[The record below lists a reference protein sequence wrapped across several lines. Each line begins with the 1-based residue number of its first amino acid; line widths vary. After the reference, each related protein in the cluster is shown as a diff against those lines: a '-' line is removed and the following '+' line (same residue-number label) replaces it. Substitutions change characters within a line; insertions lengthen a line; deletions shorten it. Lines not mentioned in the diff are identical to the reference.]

1 MAADHAEATPAHRA
15 LTALG
20 VMLALG
26 AALAGAA
33 LLPRVAGGGEVRFA
47 ASWVPSLGVELAFLA
62 DGLSLIFVLLIGG
75 IGAFVFLYA
84 GRYLRGHPYAA
95 RLTLILIAFMVSMLG
110 AVLADDLI
118 VLFVFWELTTITS
131 YLLIGFSHEQAA
143 ARRSALQGLLVT
155 GAGGLALLAGLL
167 LMGEAV
173 GSYRISTIVAT
184 GDWLR
189 AHPDYPLML
198 ALVLA
203 GAFTK
208 SAQFPFHFWLPNAMA
223 APTPVSAY
231 LHSATMVKAGIYLLA
246 RLHPA
251 LAGTEPWLLALTMAG
266 GITAVHAAV
275 QSLRQTDLKLAL
287 AHTTLV
293 ALGLLTMFLAAD
305 TPLAMVAA
313 LTFIVVHALYKSALF
328 LVVGIVDHECGTRDL
343 RRLGGLARAM
353 PVTAAACA
361 LAALSMAGFPP
372 FLGFIGKELKYEGAL
387 AIYDEPALAVAAVL
401 AANALV
407 TALAGILV
415 LRVFFGGATAAPRAP
430 HEAPAAMWL
439 GPAVLATLGLVL
451 GMVPELIGAP
461 LIQAAVTEML
471 GRPEPVKLA
480 LWHGFNVPLALSVA
494 TFAGGA
500 ALYLLHRRFVAV
512 TGALARSLRLNADRA
527 YDAVLAGALRLA
539 AWQTELIQGT
549 SLNRWLA
556 ATFAIVALALGAL
569 LPGALPPL
577 DADLAG
583 ADALDLG
590 LALLV
595 ALGAAATLAARSR
608 LYAVCALGI
617 VGVGVA
623 LVFLRYGAV
632 DVAMTQLLVET
643 LVLVIVALLMPR
655 LPPLASAP
663 ARGTPR
669 ALRDGAI
676 ALGVGAV
683 AAALAYA
690 ASRGPLDREL
700 TAFFEEQSVP
710 GGHGRNIVNVIL
722 VDFRAIDTFGEVAV
736 VVIAALAAFALLRG
750 MRAGSAT

>member
-1 MAADHAEATPAHRA
+1 
-15 LTALG
+15 
-20 VMLALG
+20 
-26 AALAGAA
+26 
-33 LLPRVAGGGEVRFA
+33 
-47 ASWVPSLGVELAFLA
+47 
-62 DGLSLIFVLLIGG
+62 
-75 IGAFVFLYA
+75 
-84 GRYLRGHPYAA
+84 
-95 RLTLILIAFMVSMLG
+95 
-110 AVLADDLI
+110 
-118 VLFVFWELTTITS
+118 
-131 YLLIGFSHEQAA
+131 
-143 ARRSALQGLLVT
+143 
-155 GAGGLALLAGLL
+155 
-167 LMGEAV
+167 MGEAV

-251 LAGTEPWLLALTMAG
+251 LAGTEPWLLALTVAG

-287 AHTTLV
+287 AYTTLV

-305 TPLAMVAA
+305 AALAMVAA

-328 LVVGIVDHECGTRDL
+328 LVIGIVDHECGTRDV

-401 AANALV
+401 TANALV

-415 LRVFFGGATAAPRAP
+415 LRVFFGGATVAPRPP
-430 HEAPAAMWL
+430 HEAPLAMWL
-439 GPAVLATLGLVL
+439 GPATLATLGLVL
-451 GMVPELIGAP
+451 GMMPELIGAP

-494 TFAGGA
+494 TFAAGA
-500 ALYLLHRRFVAV
+500 VLFLLHRRFVAA

-539 AWQTELIQGT
+539 AWQTALIQGS

-556 ATFAIVALALGAL
+556 ATFTIVAISLGAL

-577 DADLAG
+577 EPSLAG
-583 ADALDLG
+583 ADALDFG
-590 LALLV
+590 LALLI

-608 LYAVCALGI
+608 LFAVCALGI

-623 LVFLRYGAV
+623 LVFLTYSAV

-655 LPPLASAP
+655 LPPLASVP
-663 ARGTPR
+663 GRGWLR
-669 ALRDGAI
+669 ALRDGTI
-676 ALGVGAV
+676 ALGMGAV

-700 TAFFEEQSVP
+700 TAFFDEQSVP

-750 MRAGSAT
+750 VRRGGSA